1 MTESEPLAEKAR
13 RLTVETYKYVAIAS
27 ALRSQAEELEKET
40 WKFLKELERCRT
52 ARRQAA
58 DTPVTEGDAE

>member
-1 MTESEPLAEKAR
+1 M
-13 RLTVETYKYVAIAS
+13 TVETYKYVAIAS